1 MLWFNYRWRMP
12 LFPKKPKYQKI
23 GCCANIF
30 YTAFLAEIYTV
41 DTRNSSAI
49 A

>member
-1 MLWFNYRWRMP
+1 MLWFNYLRVMP
-12 LFPKKPKYQKI
+12 LLPKEPKYQKT

-30 YTAFLAEIYTV
+30 YTAFLVKIYTV
-41 DTRNSSAI
+41 DIRKSFAI